1 MALTPVDDAKAAILN
16 GARPAPA
23 ENVGLAEAGGRILA
37 RDLKA
42 NRDQPPFAASAM
54 DGYAVIGKDVATAPV
69 RLEVI
74 GEAPAGQAFKGRVK
88 PGQTVR
94 IFTGAPMPAGSD
106 TVVIQENCQADG
118 QDVDVLETATTGQFV
133 RAKGLD
139 FKRGEALLTA
149 GQVLGARELGLAAAM
164 NHASVPVRRQPKVA
178 LMPTGDELVAPGAK
192 PRADQIVSSNNFAL
206 AALVRRFGGVPV
218 DLGIVPDDKRAL
230 AKAIKKAADC
240 DVLVTLG
247 GASVGDHDLVQDA
260 LKAAGLK
267 LTFYK
272 IAMRPGK
279 PLMFGKL
286 GRMRVLGLPG
296 NPVSSIVCARLFL
309 KPLLDAYLGL
319 DPTDPPL
326 SATLACPLPE
336 NDQRQDYLRATLAT
350 SADGSL
356 VADPFDRQ
364 DSSMLRRLTQSD
376 CLVIRPP
383 FAPAANAGDAVK
395 LIKLDF

>member
-16 GARPAPA
+16 AVRPTKI
-23 ENVGLAEAGGRILA
+23 EKVGLAEASGRILA

-54 DGYAVIGKDVATAPV
+54 DGYAVVGADVAKVPS
-69 RLEVI
+69 RLQVI

-88 PGQTVR
+88 PGQAVR
-94 IFTGAPMPAGSD
+94 IFTGAPLPAGAD
-106 TVVIQENCQADG
+106 TIVIQEDCRAEG
-118 QDVDVLETATTGQFV
+118 GTVEVLEAAKAGQFV

-139 FKRGEALLTA
+139 FKRGEALLKA
-149 GQVLGARELGLAAAM
+149 GQKLGARELGLAAAM
-164 NHASVPVRRQPKVA
+164 NHADLPVRRRPKIA
-178 LMPTGDELVAPGAK
+178 LMPTGDELVTPGTK

-206 AALVRRFGGVPV
+206 GALVRRYGGEPV
-218 DLGIVPDDKRAL
+218 DLGIVADNKRAL
-230 AKAIKKAADC
+230 AGAIKKAADC

-267 LTFYK
+267 LNFYK

-286 GRMRVLGLPG
+286 GRLRVLGLPG
-296 NPVSSIVCARLFL
+296 NPVSAIVCARLFL
-309 KPLLDAYLGL
+309 KPLLDAFLGL
-319 DPTDPPL
+319 DAADPPIMG
-326 SATLACPLPE
+326 TLAGPLDQ
-336 NDQRQDYLRATLAT
+336 NDQRQDYLRATL
-350 SADGSL
+350 SVGPDGGL
-356 VADPFDRQ
+356 IADPFDRQ
-364 DSSMLRRLTQSD
+364 DSSMLRRLAQSD

-383 FAPAANAGDAVK
+383 FAPAAKAGDAVE

>member
-1 MALTPVDDAKAAILN
+1 MALTPVDDAKTAILN
-16 GARPAPA
+16 GVRPTPA
-23 ENVGLAEAGGRILA
+23 EKVGLAEAGGRILA

-54 DGYAVIGKDVATAPV
+54 DGYAVIGTDVAKAPA
-69 RLEVI
+69 RLKVI

-94 IFTGAPMPAGSD
+94 IFTGAPLPAGAD

-118 QDVDVLETATTGQFV
+118 DQVDVLEAAKTGQFV

-139 FKRGEALLTA
+139 FQKGEALLKA
-149 GQVLGARELGLAAAM
+149 GQHLGARELGLAAAM
-164 NHASVPVRRQPKVA
+164 NHATVPVHRRPRVA
-178 LMPTGDELVAPGAK
+178 LMPTGDELVTPGTK
-192 PRADQIVSSNNFAL
+192 PRADQIVSSNNYAL
-206 AALVRRFGGVPV
+206 AALVRRFGGEPV

-230 AKAIKKAADC
+230 ARAIRKAADC

-319 DPTDPPL
+319 DPADLPL
-326 SATLACPLPE
+326 AASLACPLPE
-336 NDQRQDYLRATLAT
+336 NDQRQDYLRATLT
-350 SADGSL
+350 TGPDGSL
-356 VADPFDRQ
+356 VADPFNRQ
-364 DSSMLRRLTQSD
+364 DSSMLRRLTESD

-383 FAPAANAGDAVK
+383 FAPAAKAGEAVK

>member
-1 MALTPVDDAKAAILN
+1 MALTPVDDAKTAILN
-16 GARPAPA
+16 GVRPTPTEKIA
-23 ENVGLAEAGGRILA
+23 LADAGGRILA

-54 DGYAVIGKDVATAPV
+54 DGYAVIGKDVAKVPV
-69 RLEVI
+69 RLKVI

-88 PGQTVR
+88 PGQAVR
-94 IFTGAPMPAGSD
+94 IFTGAPLPKGSD
-106 TVVIQENCQADG
+106 TVVIQEDCRTDG
-118 QDVDVLETATTGQFV
+118 RDVEVLETAKTGQFV
-133 RAKGLD
+133 RPKGLD
-139 FKRGEALLTA
+139 FQKGEALLRA
-149 GQVLGARELGLAAAM
+149 GQQLGARELGLAAAM
-164 NHASVPVRRQPKVA
+164 NHATVAVRRRPKVA
-178 LMPTGDELVAPGAK
+178 LMPTGDELVPPGAK

-206 AALVRRFGGVPV
+206 AALVRRFGGEPV
-218 DLGIVPDDKRAL
+218 DLGIVPDSKPAL
-230 AKAIKKAADC
+230 ARAIKKAANC

-260 LKAAGLK
+260 LKKAGLK
-267 LTFYK
+267 LSFYK

-309 KPLLDAYLGL
+309 KPLLDASLGL
-319 DPTDPPL
+319 DPSDPPHTG
-326 SATLACPLPE
+326 TLATPLPE
-336 NDQRQDYLRATLAT
+336 NDQRQDYLRATLRTA
-350 SADGSL
+350 ADGSY

-383 FAPAANAGDAVK
+383 FAPAAKAGERVEF
-395 LIKLDF
+395 IKLDF

>member
-1 MALTPVDDAKAAILN
+1 MALTPVDDAKAAILA
-16 GARPAPA
+16 GVRATPA
-23 ENVGLAEAGGRILA
+23 ENVGLADAGGRILA

-54 DGYAVIGKDVATAPV
+54 DGYAVVGADVAKVPV
-69 RLEVI
+69 RLDVI

-94 IFTGAPMPAGSD
+94 IFTGAPLPKGSD
-106 TVVIQENCQADG
+106 TIVIQENCQADG
-118 QDVDVLETATTGQFV
+118 RQVTILEAAKTGQFV
-133 RAKGLD
+133 RDKGLD
-139 FKRGEALLTA
+139 FKKGEALLQA
-149 GQVLGARELGLAAAM
+149 GQHLGARELGLAAAM
-164 NHASVPVRRQPKVA
+164 NHATVPVRRRPRVA
-178 LMPTGDELVAPGAK
+178 LMPTGDELVTPGSK

-206 AALVRRFGGVPV
+206 AALVRRFGGEPV
-218 DLGIVPDDKRAL
+218 DLGIVPDNKPAL
-230 AKAIKKAADC
+230 ARAIKKAADC
-240 DVLVTLG
+240 DILVTLG

-260 LKAAGLK
+260 LKKAGLK
-267 LTFYK
+267 LNFYK

-319 DPTDPPL
+319 DPNDPPQT
-326 SATLACPLPE
+326 ATLACALPE

-350 SADGSL
+350 APDGSL
-356 VADPFDRQ
+356 VADPFNRQ
-364 DSSMLRRLTQSD
+364 DSSMLRRLTEAD

-383 FAPAANAGDAVK
+383 FAPAAKAGEAVK

>member
-1 MALTPVDDAKAAILN
+1 MALTPVDDAKTAILN
-16 GARPAPA
+16 GVRPTQA
-23 ENVGLAEAGGRILA
+23 ENVGLAEASGRILA
-37 RDLKA
+37 RNLKA

-54 DGYAVIGKDVATAPV
+54 DGYAVIGADVDKVPA
-69 RLEVI
+69 RLKVI
-74 GEAPAGQAFKGRVK
+74 GVAPAGQAFKGRVK
-88 PGQTVR
+88 AGQTVR
-94 IFTGAPMPAGSD
+94 IFTGAPLPAGSD
-106 TVVIQENCQADG
+106 TVVIQENCQAHG
-118 QDVDVLETATTGQFV
+118 AEVDVLEAAKTGQFV

-139 FKRGEALLTA
+139 FKKGEALLKA
-149 GQVLGARELGLAAAM
+149 GQHLGARELGLAAAM
-164 NHASVPVRRQPKVA
+164 NHATVPVRRRPRVA
-178 LMPTGDELVAPGAK
+178 LMPTGDELVTPGTK
-192 PRADQIVSSNNFAL
+192 PRADQIVSSNNYAL
-206 AALVRRFGGVPV
+206 AALVRRFGGEPV

-230 AKAIKKAADC
+230 ARAIKKAADC

-319 DPTDPPL
+319 DPADPPL
-326 SATLACPLPE
+326 SATLKGSLPE

-350 SADGSL
+350 GPDGSL
-356 VADPFDRQ
+356 VADPFGRQ
-364 DSSMLRRLTQSD
+364 DSSMLRRLTESD

-383 FAPAANAGDAVK
+383 FAPAAKAGAAVK